1 MAADAKLM
9 PVLLQW
15 QGLNVERNSCTLF
28 GGLVLVTL
36 EGRVT
41 SLSPKSGERKTM
53 TLHEIIQ
60 DIHGLDAE
68 LTPLEKR
75 YGLLSADFYHLYKTG
90 ELEQSRDFIQWVGYY
105 EAKLAREA
113 RYREVM
119 YQHLRAL

>member
-1 MAADAKLM
+1 
-9 PVLLQW
+9 
-15 QGLNVERNSCTLF
+15 
-28 GGLVLVTL
+28 
-36 EGRVT
+36 
-41 SLSPKSGERKTM
+41 M

-68 LTPLEKR
+68 LTQLEKR
-75 YGLLSADFYHLYKTG
+75 YDLLSADFYHLYKAG

-119 YQHLRAL
+119 YRHLRELRQQAGLDALQLIPASTPAGAA